1 MAPADKAL
9 RSGELRNK
17 MTALSALTTI
27 YRVIDKFVL
36 TFVPRESHRRPLPK
50 KKRVASASAVL
61 ASFERTRGYF
71 VQPVSSGQGFDRAT
85 GPRRALRMRAFFITA
100 AVPVFY
106 VSNGPPS
113 M

>member
-50 KKRVASASAVL
+50 KSAWRQRAPYLPVLKEPGGISSNRFHPDKGLTKPRARVAHCECVL
-61 ASFERTRGYF
+61 FS
-71 VQPVSSGQGFDRAT
+71 
-85 GPRRALRMRAFFITA
+85 
-100 AVPVFY
+100 
-106 VSNGPPS
+106 
-113 M
+113 